1 MTPVWIL
8 VACVA
13 VIGLAVVLY
22 KRLAPKGVKAEEAT
36 ANARQ

>member
-22 KRLAPKGVKAEEAT
+22 KRLSPRGAKSEEAT
-36 ANARQ
+36 ASARQ